1 MENLESL
8 SKPQRYTRRRRR
20 YEVALGALAA
30 LGGGGL
36 GAAVAGPIGLVCG
49 LVVGAGVGG
58 LAAWAL
64 QRDEEETAER
74 DSQLDIDI
82 GVQGGDIGVPGLEHP
97 PAKIGAFS
105 KEVSGIG
112 HAERTTTPA
121 SGPFLRPPE

>member
-8 SKPQRYTRRRRR
+8 SKTKRYARRRRR
-20 YEVALGALAA
+20 YEVVIGAMGA

-36 GAAVAGPIGLVCG
+36 GAAVAGPVGLGLG
-49 LVVGAGVGG
+49 LVVGAGVGA

-64 QRDEEETAER
+64 QRDEQEAAAR
-74 DSQLDIDI
+74 DSQLDIEI
-82 GVQGGDIGVPGLEHP
+82 GVVGGDIGAPGLEHP

-105 KEVSGIG
+105 KEATGAG